1 MWRDPGSAI
10 LAPMPPP
17 DSSPDWRAGL
27 AASPE
32 LFPLTLDLASDR
44 VGLVRLSPVD
54 YEKAS
59 FLDGRLQASLAA
71 ELPFSE
77 LAQAAAESPLAC
89 DWIFHT
95 GHVGSTLLSRL
106 LGGHP
111 RVFSLREPQVLRTL
125 AAAEAVADDLDRRLG
140 VFQRLFSRTWGPPK
154 RALVKATSLVT
165 GLAPRLL
172 GGNPDS
178 RALLMTVAPET
189 YLATIFSGA
198 NLGDVAQ
205 AAPLRLA
212 RLNTRAGGARWSL
225 EALSP
230 GELAAMSWAA
240 DMAVFADLAR
250 LAPGRTLSLDFE
262 AFLAD
267 PQAGLAAALAHLHG
281 AADPA
286 WAARLAA
293 SPYLQRYS
301 KAPEYGYG
309 PALRR
314 QVLAEAR
321 ARAADEIAR
330 GMAWLRAAAPHLADI
345 RP

>member
-1 MWRDPGSAI
+1 MLPS
-10 LAPMPPP
+10 
-17 DSSPDWRAGL
+17 DWRSGL
-27 AASPE
+27 TASPE
-32 LFPLTLDLASDR
+32 LFPLSLDPASDR
-44 VGLVRLSPVD
+44 VRLVRLSGVD

-59 FLDGRLQASLAA
+59 FLDGRLDAPMAA
-71 ELPFSE
+71 EVPFAE
-77 LAQAAAESPLAC
+77 LAQATAGLPLAC
-89 DWIFHT
+89 DWIFHA

-111 RVFSLREPQVLRTL
+111 RVFSLREPQILRTL
-125 AAAEAVADDLDRRLG
+125 AVAEAVGDDLDPRLET
-140 VFQRLFSRTWGPPK
+140 FQRLFSRTWGVPK

-172 GGNPDS
+172 AQNTEA

-198 NLGDVAQ
+198 NFGDVAQ

-212 RLNTRAGGARWSL
+212 RLNARAGGARWSL

-250 LAPGRTLSLDFE
+250 SAPGRTLTMDFE

-267 PQAGLAAALAHLHG
+267 PRAGLGAALAHLHG
-281 AADPA
+281 GADPD

-309 PALRR
+309 PDLRR
-314 QVLAEAR
+314 QVLAQAR
-321 ARAADEIAR
+321 IKAAEEIAR
-330 GMAWLRAAAPHLADI
+330 GMAWLEAAEFPAVIPVSPGEGRAP
-345 RP
+345 